1 MDTGGEY
8 TNHSGTKGKIM
19 TFTELCLGSVDAM
32 GVLSHVDI

>member
-1 MDTGGEY
+1 MDIQT
-8 TNHSGTKGKIM
+8 TVAPRKKIM